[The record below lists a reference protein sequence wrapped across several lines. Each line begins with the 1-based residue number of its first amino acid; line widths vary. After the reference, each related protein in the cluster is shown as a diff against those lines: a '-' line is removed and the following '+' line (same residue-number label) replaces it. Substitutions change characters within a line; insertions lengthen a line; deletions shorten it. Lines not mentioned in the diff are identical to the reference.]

1 MPKQQ
6 DQRQLSCSQP
16 RCHRSNRHPAQSSVC
31 GWVGVSKSM
40 PDHASVSPLI
50 TERVI
55 PKAPVSTFLELLV
68 PLVLL
73 LVVVPIADYIQ

>member
-1 MPKQQ
+1 M
-6 DQRQLSCSQP
+6 CVGVGV
-16 RCHRSNRHPAQSSVC
+16 CVGVC

-55 PKAPVSTFLELLV
+55 PKAPVSTLLELLV

>member
-1 MPKQQ
+1 M
-6 DQRQLSCSQP
+6 C
-16 RCHRSNRHPAQSSVC
+16 VGGC
-31 GWVGVSKSM
+31 GWVWVGVSKSM

-55 PKAPVSTFLELLV
+55 PKAPVSTLLELLV

-73 LVVVPIADYIQ
+73 LVVVPITDYIQ

>member
-1 MPKQQ
+1 
-6 DQRQLSCSQP
+6 
-16 RCHRSNRHPAQSSVC
+16 
-31 GWVGVSKSM
+31 M

>member
-1 MPKQQ
+1 MAWRGGHNQVEE
-6 DQRQLSCSQP
+6 LSVCV
-16 RCHRSNRHPAQSSVC
+16 CVCVCGWVC

-55 PKAPVSTFLELLV
+55 PKAPVSTLLELLV
-68 PLVLL
+68 LLVLL
-73 LVVVPIADYIQ
+73 LVVVPTADYIQ